1 MSLAMAEPHELC
13 APHMPTI
20 LFQTSDSCTCKP
32 DNSGSLSGVLG
43 ETRIIHVL
51 QLIHDQQRSCYN
63 ITTFDIKYLTSEY
76 GII

>member
-1 MSLAMAEPHELC
+1 VVEPPELYG
-13 APHMPTI
+13 PHVPTI
-20 LFQTSDSCTCKP
+20 VFQTSDSCTCKP

-51 QLIHDQQRSCYN
+51 QLIQDQQRSCYN
-63 ITTFDIKYLTSEY
+63 ITTFDIKYLTSEC